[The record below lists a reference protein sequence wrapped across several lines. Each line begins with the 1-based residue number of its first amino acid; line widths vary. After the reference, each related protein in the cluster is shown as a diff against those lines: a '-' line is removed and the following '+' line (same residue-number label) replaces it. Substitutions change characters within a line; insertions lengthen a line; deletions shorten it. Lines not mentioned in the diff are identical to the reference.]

1 MFKRCRLWFFGCSCL
16 ASIFL
21 SGCVE
26 GELRTLARY
35 NSTNDSFVF
44 LSSYTNVRG
53 ASKEQTDHLVSLWN
67 RRESIV
73 PFFAWS
79 AFERRGSHGISIFD
93 IGDPRATP
101 EVWRLQ
107 TDLDLIK
114 ITPGEFY
121 LNQYG
126 GLSYFTEITVPGASV
141 DSIIDEKSQD
151 ISSLLKQFGD
161 DLVKKSSDT
170 KNERATWNKTRQDL
184 LTKMLRKPT
193 DPPLTQT
200 PREGQELP
208 PFDTATVDN
217 FIRAGAN
224 NSFKITRS
232 KDVLSCV
239 FPLSQADCNEAIA
252 SVDLMKEN
260 MPLALERHKGQSD
273 EKDLVRVAE
282 ILNSVEVRSAAG
294 GGLEVLVNLSRLA
307 LCLNRFSMEN
317 FEPKPNERDEVS
329 LKATVAAISGRGIK
343 INKQFSITEKTG
355 EFPVK

>member
-1 MFKRCRLWFFGCSCL
+1 MPRRFRLFSIACSCL
-16 ASIFL
+16 ASIIL
-21 SGCVE
+21 SGCVN
-26 GELRTLARY
+26 GEWRALARY
-35 NSTNDSFVF
+35 DPVKDSFVF
-44 LSSYTNVRG
+44 LCACTNVRVE
-53 ASKEQTDHLVSLWN
+53 SKEDTDHLVSLWN
-67 RRESIV
+67 RRESLV
-73 PFFAWS
+73 PLFGCA
-79 AFERRGSHGISIFD
+79 AERRGPHGFSFYA
-93 IGDPRATP
+93 IGDSKAAP
-101 EVWRLQ
+101 EVQRLQ
-107 TDLDLIK
+107 TDLDSIK
-114 ITPGEFY
+114 IAPGELY
-121 LNQYG
+121 LSQHG
-126 GLSYFTEITVPGASV
+126 SLSYYTEIKVPGLTV
-141 DSIIDEKSQD
+141 DSIITEKSQD
-151 ISSLLKQFGD
+151 ISALLKQYGE

-170 KNERATWNKTRQDL
+170 KNEKTTWNKTRQEL
-184 LTKMLRKPT
+184 LTKMLRRAT
-193 DPPLTQT
+193 DPPLPQIT
-200 PREGQELP
+200 REGQELP
-208 PFDTATVDN
+208 PFDTVTVDN
-217 FIRAGAN
+217 FISAGAN
-224 NSFKITRS
+224 NTFKIIRS